1 MTHLLFFFA
10 CSGAT
15 DVKDTSVDTGIVEP
29 STEPSTEPS
38 GEPATEPSS
47 ETSTDASFVV
57 FNELLAKSDLTE
69 DWIELYNSSTTDV
82 DLSGLGLID
91 DIESDEAW
99 LFPDGTMIS
108 AGGYLLV
115 WADDAGSEDTQ
126 GEVTSS
132 LHATFKLSKD
142 GESVYFVG
150 EDGTVISEVTF
161 PALSAEQSYALQSD
175 GSWIVSDSPTPNMA
189 N

>member
-15 DVKDTSVDTGIVEP
+15 DVKDTTPVSSVTDSAIEP
-29 STEPSTEPS
+29 STEFS
-38 GEPATEPSS
+38 GD
-47 ETSTDASFVV
+47 TSVV
-57 FNELLAKSDLTE
+57 IINELLAKSDLTE
-69 DWIELYNSSTTDV
+69 DWIELYNPSTADV
-82 DLSGLGLID
+82 DLSGLGLVD

-108 AGGYLLV
+108 ALGYLLV
-115 WADDAGSEDTQ
+115 WADDMGVEDTQ
-126 GEVTSS
+126 GELTSP

-142 GESVYFVG
+142 GESVYFVAA
-150 EDGTVISEVTF
+150 DGSVLSEVTF
-161 PALSAEQSYALQSD
+161 PALSVEQSYALQSD
-175 GSWIVSDSPTPNMA
+175 GSWVISDSPTPNME